1 MDFLGFGKR
10 TVDFMGMQVS
20 MPQYLRLVALQ
31 EKVIQLD
38 KILRK
43 MKQYKTEEELAQLPQ
58 WQRYFL
64 IEYF

>member
-1 MDFLGFGKR
+1 
-10 TVDFMGMQVS
+10 

-58 WQRYFL
+58 WQRYFSVNVCL
-64 IEYF
+64 FINPTSTIDFPLANQAEQ